1 MQSGNQPD
9 HLEKIIYMESAVHIL
24 CPHFLI
30 QLVYKTFFISICN
43 SLNCIF
49 KHDFTCMGS
58 KIIKPVETIAFL
70 EKAYTTSRAP
80 AHQLTYFQA
89 ILAFF
94 GCTDQG
100 RFLLKRPRTS
110 PSNRRKLIH
119 LFFTTGFSS
128 VNQNL
133 TIVLAHNN
141 RNHEGFRFTD
151 TSL

>member
-1 MQSGNQPD
+1 MQSGENY
-9 HLEKIIYMESAVHIL
+9 LEKIIYMESAVHIL
-24 CPHFLI
+24 CSHFLVK
-30 QLVYKTFFISICN
+30 LVYKTFFTSISN

-49 KHDFTCMGS
+49 KHGFTCMWS
-58 KIIKPVETIAFL
+58 KIIKPVETKAFL
-70 EKAYTTSRAP
+70 EKAYTTSGAP

-100 RFLLKRPRTS
+100 RFLLKWPRTS

-119 LFFTTGFSS
+119 LFLTTGFSS
-128 VNQNL
+128 INQNL
-133 TIVLAHNN
+133 TIIQAYNS

-151 TSL
+151 TSF